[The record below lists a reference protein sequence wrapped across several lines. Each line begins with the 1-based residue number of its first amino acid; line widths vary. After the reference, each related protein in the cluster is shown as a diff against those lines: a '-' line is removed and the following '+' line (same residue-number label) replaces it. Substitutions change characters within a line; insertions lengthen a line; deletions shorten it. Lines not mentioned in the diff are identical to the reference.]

1 EHQSLHLIIILTT
14 FSHSYQLNILKPET
28 TTMKSWKSILVLAL
42 LCLSLVF
49 ADSALADPPKYKKN
63 PDYITLNQKLQQLQ
77 TAKATQTPLTGYTP
91 EEIDQKIHDLEFQK
105 SAFESG
111 IDWGQC
117 SNQTGKTL
125 AIYGTEPNL
134 EDDDYSNGAALY
146 FLADGQT
153 TKDKW
158 NCKGIYL
165 PTDVK
170 AVALGL
176 NGEKEELTDGVVIK
190 VFNGTKVVLKT
201 NPDTSAIEFNQVG
214 TQIPKAGEINW
225 FVPNVTQAVIDA
237 KITNAPT
244 KKA

>member
-1 EHQSLHLIIILTT
+1 
-14 FSHSYQLNILKPET
+14 
-28 TTMKSWKSILVLAL
+28 MKSLKCILVVAL

-49 ADSALADPPKYKKN
+49 TESALADPPRYNKN
-63 PDYITLNQKLQQLQ
+63 PDYITLTEQLNQLE
-77 TAKATQTPLTGYTP
+77 TAKATQTPLAGYTS
-91 EEIDQKIHDLEFQK
+91 EQIDQKINDLQFQK
-105 SAFESG
+105 FAFESG

-134 EDDDYSNGAALY
+134 QKNNHSNGAALY
-146 FLADGQT
+146 FLGDNQT
-153 TKDKW
+153 TKDRW

-165 PTDVK
+165 PTDVQ

-176 NGEKEELTDGVVIK
+176 NGLTEEVTGGVVIK
-190 VFNGTKVVLKT
+190 VPNGTKLVLRK

-214 TQIPKAGEINW
+214 TEILKAGEINW
-225 FVPNVTQAVIDA
+225 FVPNVTQAVVDT
-237 KITNAPT
+237 KVTNAPA

>member
-1 EHQSLHLIIILTT
+1 
-14 FSHSYQLNILKPET
+14 
-28 TTMKSWKSILVLAL
+28 MKSWKSILVLTL
-42 LCLSLVF
+42 LCLSLLF
-49 ADSALADPPKYKKN
+49 TNSALADPPRYKKN
-63 PDYITLNQKLQQLQ
+63 PDYITLNQQLHQLQ
-77 TAKATQTPLTGYTP
+77 TAKATQTPLAGYTL
-91 EEIDQKIHDLEFQK
+91 EEIDQKINDLEFQK

-117 SNQTGKTL
+117 GNQTGKTL
-125 AIYGTEPNL
+125 AIYGTEPDL

-146 FLADGQT
+146 FLGDDQT
-153 TKDKW
+153 TKDRW

-165 PTDVK
+165 PTDIK

-176 NGEKEELTDGVVIK
+176 NREREELTSDVVIK
-190 VFNGTKVVLKT
+190 VFNGTKVVLKI

-214 TQIPKAGEINW
+214 TQIIKAGEINW